1 LFGQIPKHILT
12 QLVHHAM
19 LINLL
24 SEILCYEKQYYLAHW
39 QLLLLEPNAVS
50 VVILVVPRLSLPTEI
65 ATQVVEMGMQNRE
78 FRARLYHSGTP

>member
-1 LFGQIPKHILT
+1 
-12 QLVHHAM
+12 LVHPAK

-50 VVILVVPRLSLPTEI
+50 VVILVVPRLSQPIEI
-65 ATQVVEMGMQNRE
+65 ATQEVQKDLGSNV
-78 FRARLYHSGTP
+78 FRVQSFHP